1 MNDTA
6 TAVFTQN
13 SPCTLSW
20 RTYES
25 RFEDDKKAIYVDADN
40 REISVSVLAGKA
52 CMNYRL
58 SPAVARALAAELIAA
73 ADASERA

>member
-6 TAVFTQN
+6 IAVFTQN
-13 SPCTLSW
+13 SPRTLSW

-25 RFEDDKKAIYVDADN
+25 RFADGIKAIHVDADD
-40 REISVSVLAGKA
+40 RQITVSVLAGGA
-52 CMNYRL
+52 GMNYRL